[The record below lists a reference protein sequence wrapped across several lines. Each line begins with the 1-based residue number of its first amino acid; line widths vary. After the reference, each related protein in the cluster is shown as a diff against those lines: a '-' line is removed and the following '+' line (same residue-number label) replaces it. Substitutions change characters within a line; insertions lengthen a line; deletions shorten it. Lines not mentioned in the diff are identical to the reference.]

1 MFVKTVRKGSLVKF
15 CILAG
20 CVAAGWGLLTWP
32 QAASAGISR
41 GLAICSGV
49 IIPSLFPFLV
59 LSGVMIKSGVGDAMG
74 RRLERLTR
82 RIFALPGCCATAILM
97 GMIGGFPTGAAAVG
111 ELVACGDIT
120 PAQGRRMMCF
130 CVNGGPAFIISAV
143 GVGMLG
149 SAARGAI
156 LYAAHIAASLIIGI
170 CCGMTAPKEERECRA
185 VSRKNVK
192 IKRGES
198 PASAFVGAVSDAG
211 RVLAGMCGFI
221 LLFSA
226 VLSMLDGMG
235 ISDAITAMAPH
246 GAASIWRCIVPGF
259 LEVSCGSLEAAA
271 AGELAPLVLGM
282 VMGWGGLSVQC
293 QISSVLRGRGL
304 ITRRFFAFRMIHA
317 LLAGLLSLALFMY
330 FPFSVDAPA
339 MSVLQSTGITE
350 AVIVPASASV
360 AVSIAMLAVCASA
373 MLAADSAN

>member
-1 MFVKTVRKGSLVKF
+1 MFIKTVRKRALVNF

-20 CVAAGWGLLTWP
+20 CAAAGWGLLTWP
-32 QAASAGISR
+32 QAAAGGISR

-59 LSGVMIKSGVGDAMG
+59 LSGMMIKSGAGDAIG
-74 RRLERLTR
+74 RRMEWLIR
-82 RIFALPGCCATAILM
+82 RVFALPGCCATAILM
-97 GMIGGFPTGAAAVG
+97 GMISGFPAGAAAVG
-111 ELVACGDIT
+111 ELVAGGDIT

-170 CCGMTAPKEERECRA
+170 CCGFAAPKGERRA
-185 VSRKNVK
+185 VSRKTVK
-192 IKRGES
+192 IKRAES
-198 PASAFVGAVSDAG
+198 PAAAFVGAVSDAG
-211 RVLAGMCGFI
+211 RVLVGMCGFV

-226 VLSMLDGMG
+226 VLSVLDGMG
-235 ISDAITAMAPH
+235 VSDAVTAIAPR
-246 GAASIWRCIVPGF
+246 GFAGVWRCVVPGF

-271 AGELAPLVLGM
+271 AGELAPLILGM

-293 QISSVLRGRGL
+293 QVSSVLRGRGL
-304 ITRRFFAFRMIHA
+304 ITRKFFVFRIIHA
-317 LLAGLLSLALFMY
+317 LSAGLLSLALFRY
-330 FPFSVDAPA
+330 FPFSVELPA
-339 MSVLQSTGITE
+339 MSVLQSAGVAE
-350 AVIVPASASV
+350 AVIIPVSVSV
-360 AVSIAMLAVCASA
+360 AVSTA
-373 MLAADSAN
+373 MLAACLAAMLATEKKA